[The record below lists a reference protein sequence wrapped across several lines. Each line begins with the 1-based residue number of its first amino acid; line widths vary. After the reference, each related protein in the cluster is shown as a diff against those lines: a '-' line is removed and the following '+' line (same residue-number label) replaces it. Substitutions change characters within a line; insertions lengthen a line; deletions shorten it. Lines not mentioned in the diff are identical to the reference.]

1 VVLRAGEQEAVAETR
16 SLLPLGVIR
25 DVTEVGA
32 TLVLAMLRGWQP
44 TAVVADGNEV
54 FLRLDSHEYV
64 ASPVSRKEHCPHA
77 ADSRD

>member
-1 VVLRAGEQEAVAETR
+1 
-16 SLLPLGVIR
+16 
-25 DVTEVGA
+25 
-32 TLVLAMLRGWQP
+32 MLRGWQP